1 MIDPFVLLAPVL
13 LLGVVAL
20 LRFVGCSFH
29 AHPSIPIPNNVR
41 AQAGIDARITLSWD
55 LVTGVGA
62 VSYKIYRRGGA
73 AQDPIPVPTNG
84 YSDTA
89 VMIGTTYYYKVTT
102 IESDGSESSFSNEVS
117 ATPGP
122 ITWVQGGAPTERA
135 DTANTDN
142 VVTNPFASDVTL
154 GNLIVVWIKY
164 NSNTEQVIPGSGV
177 TDSAGNQ
184 YNRAADQT
192 TGMGSLAGW
201 REEIWYATIDQV
213 APNLT
218 VTAKFTGAFNGK
230 KAISPHEYKW
240 ANPTEPLEAAPPGK
254 AGVTANPATVAATD
268 AVMATAARLVFGA
281 AVIQN
286 MGSFGSGF
294 SQRSSQDGDV
304 AEDMPITSLPSS
316 VSATFLVVSPPGMS
330 QDWIA
335 QVATFK

>member
-13 LLGVVAL
+13 LLGIVAL
-20 LRFVGCSFH
+20 LRFVGCSFQPGGL
-29 AHPSIPIPNNVR
+29 ATPPPTNVR
-41 AQAGIDARITLSWD
+41 AQAGIDAKITLSWD
-55 LVTGVGA
+55 AVTGFGA

-73 AQDPIPVPTNG
+73 AQDPISVSTNG
-84 YSDTA
+84 YPDTA

-102 IESDGSESSFSNEVS
+102 IDAAGTESSFSNEVS

-122 ITWVQGGAPTERA
+122 ITWVQGGAPAERA
-135 DTANTDN
+135 DVANTDN
-142 VVTNPFASDVTL
+142 VVTNPFASDVTQ

-164 NSNTEQVIPGSGV
+164 NSNTEQVMPGSGV

-192 TGMGSLAGW
+192 TGMGTLAGW
-201 REEIWYATIDQV
+201 RQEIWYATIAQAV
-213 APNLT
+213 PNLT
-218 VTAKFTGAFNGK
+218 ITAKFTGAFNAK

-240 ANPTEPLEAAPPGK
+240 ANPTEPLELASGK
-254 AGVTANPATVAATD
+254 TGVTATVAATD
-268 AVMATAARLVFGA
+268 PLMATDARLVFGA

-286 MGSFGSGF
+286 MGSSGSGF

-316 VSATFLVVSPPGMS
+316 VSATFLVVPQGTS

>member
-13 LLGVVAL
+13 LLGIVAL
-20 LRFVGCSFH
+20 LRFVGCSFS
-29 AHPSIPIPNNVR
+29 PRGSSPKPPNNVR

-55 LVTGVGA
+55 PVTHA
-62 VSYKIYRRGGA
+62 VSFKIYRTGGA
-73 AQDPIPVPTNG
+73 AQDPISVSISPYP
-84 YSDTA
+84 DTA
-89 VMIGTTYYYKVTT
+89 VMIGTTYHYKVTT
-102 IESDGSESSFSNEVS
+102 IDAAGSESSFSTEVS

-122 ITWVQGGAPTERA
+122 ITWVQGGAPAERA
-135 DTANTDN
+135 DIANTDN
-142 VVTNPFASDVTL
+142 VFTNPFASDVTV

-164 NSNTEQVIPGSGV
+164 NSNTEQVIPGGV
-177 TDSAGNQ
+177 TDSANNTYSPAGN
-184 YNRAADQT
+184 QT

-201 REEIWYATIDQV
+201 REEIWFATIAQAV
-213 APNLT
+213 PNLT

-240 ANPTEPLEAAPPGK
+240 ANPTEPLELASGK
-254 AGVTANPATVAATD
+254 TGATATVAATD
-268 AVMATAARLVFGA
+268 PLIATDARLVFGA

-286 MGSFGSGF
+286 MGSSGSGF

-316 VSATFLVVSPPGMS
+316 VSATFLVVPQGMS

-335 QVATFK
+335 QVAIFK